1 MAAHAKLP
9 GYSSRVTKRG
19 YRVVEIDAWADP
31 ARDEA
36 WLAEAR
42 RRAPSESDYQRE
54 VLRSWET
61 VQGDAYYAEAAKIG
75 RERYIFD
82 LPQLLKLPVIRG
94 WDFGL
99 RHPVCTWSQYAPESD
114 RWFTMRCWDPKVEKG
129 HGRAGIAAHHF
140 RDVCRWLS
148 GEIAYDEL
156 ADETS
161 RQWADLH
168 MELAGMGQ
176 APTPPWFPKGVEF
189 LDFGGH
195 EANTPQSIS
204 AKDPRDATLAD
215 VWRSGGINL
224 ATQYGKVKARC
235 DVLRRLLYP
244 RADGW
249 PGFVVSK
256 WCPQVIAML
265 MGGLVYKKATKMRP
279 RPEDPRKD
287 GYYDDINDA
296 LTYPIVA
303 VVPPDPPRRDR
314 VAEDEY
320 IPWSV

>member
-1 MAAHAKLP
+1 MANHKALH
-9 GYSSRVTKRG
+9 GYKSRVTSRG

-31 ARDEA
+31 SRDQE

-42 RRAPSESDYQRE
+42 KRSPSESDYQRE

-75 RERYIFD
+75 RERYIYD
-82 LPQLLKLPVIRG
+82 LPQLLRQPVIRG

-99 RHPVCTWSQYAPESD
+99 RHPVMIALQYAPESD
-114 RWFTMRCWDPKVEKG
+114 RVFVLRAWDPKTDKG
-129 HGRAGIAAHHF
+129 AQGIAAHHF
-140 RDVCRWLS
+140 RDVCRWLC
-148 GEIAYDEL
+148 GEIHYDEL
-156 ADETS
+156 LDQTS
-161 RQWADLH
+161 RDWADLH
-168 MELAGMGQ
+168 REIAGAGQ
-176 APTPPWFPKGVEF
+176 QPMPPWFPKGTEF
-189 LDFGGH
+189 LDFSGH

-244 RADGW
+244 RPDGW
-249 PGFVVSK
+249 PGIVVSK
-256 WCPQVIAML
+256 WCPQVLAML
-265 MGGLVYKKATKMRP
+265 MGGLVYKRATPLRP
-279 RPEDPRKD
+279 RPEDPKKD

-296 LTYPIVA
+296 LSYPIVA
-303 VVPPDPPRRDR
+303 VVPASPPRKELPP
-314 VAEDEY
+314 EDEY

>member
-1 MAAHAKLP
+1 MANHKALP
-9 GYSSRVTKRG
+9 GYKARTTKRG
-19 YRVVEIDAWADP
+19 YRVVELDAWADP
-31 ARDEA
+31 ARDES

-42 RRAPSESDYQRE
+42 RRSPTESDFQRE

-75 RERYIFD
+75 RERYVFD
-82 LPQLLKLPVIRG
+82 LPQLLRQPVIRG

-99 RHPVCTWSQYAPESD
+99 RHPVCVWLQYAPESD
-114 RWFTMRCWDPKVEKG
+114 RVFVLRCWEPKTDKG
-129 HGRAGIAAHHF
+129 AQGIAAHHF

-148 GEIAYDEL
+148 GEIGYDEL
-156 ADETS
+156 TDQIS
-161 RQWADLH
+161 RDWADLH
-168 MELAGMGQ
+168 RELAGIGQ
-176 APTPPWFPKGVEF
+176 APQPPWFPKEVEF
-189 LDFGGH
+189 IDFSGH

-249 PGFVVSK
+249 PGIVVSR
-256 WCPQVIAML
+256 WCPQVMAML
-265 MGGLVYKKATKMRP
+265 MGGLVFKRATPLRP
-279 RPEDPRKD
+279 RPEDPKKD

-296 LTYPIVA
+296 LTYALVA
-303 VVPPDPPRRDR
+303 VVPPAPPRRD
-314 VAEDEY
+314 VVEEEY
-320 IPWSV
+320 IAWSL

>member
-1 MAAHAKLP
+1 MVMTKALP
-9 GYSSRVTKRG
+9 GYKARTTKRG

-36 WLAEAR
+36 WLAEAKR
-42 RRAPSESDYQRE
+42 RSPTESDFQRE

-61 VQGDAYYAEAAKIG
+61 VQGDAYYPEPQKIG
-75 RERYIFD
+75 RERYIFE
-82 LPQLLKLPVIRG
+82 PAKLLRQPVIRG

-99 RHPVCTWSQYAPESD
+99 RHPVCTWNQYAPESD
-114 RWFTMRCWDPKVEKG
+114 RWFVLRCWDPKTKKG
-129 HGRAGIAAHHF
+129 AQGIAAHHF

-148 GEIAYDEL
+148 GEIPYDAL
-156 ADETS
+156 LDQTS
-161 RQWADLH
+161 RDWADLH
-168 MELAGMGQ
+168 IELGKTGQ
-176 APTPPWFPKGVEF
+176 APKAPWFPAGVEF
-189 LDFGGH
+189 LDYAGH

-204 AKDPRDATLAD
+204 AKDPRDATLAG
-215 VWRSGGINL
+215 VWAEGGIQL
-224 ATQYGKVKARC
+224 STQYGKVKARC
-235 DVLRRLLYP
+235 DVLRRLLFP

-249 PGFVVSK
+249 PGFVISQ

-265 MGGLVYKKATKMRP
+265 MGGLVFKRPTPLRP

-303 VVPPDPPRRDR
+303 VVPPYPPNRH
-314 VAEDEY
+314 AQDEATE
-320 IPWSV
+320 IGWSL